1 MIWNAETLISR
12 LYSFSVVIIS
22 CKNVARAYCY
32 NGALGDSMLTKII
45 DLYRDREYFKNMT
58 RIALPIIV
66 QQLAFAA
73 LNMLG
78 IVFVGQK
85 GETSV
90 AAVGLAGQLAF
101 LLNLVHFGIISG
113 AAMFTA
119 QFWGK
124 QDIPNLRRVLGL
136 CLLLALS
143 ASLVFF
149 MLSQLLPEKILRIYS
164 EDEAVIALGTNY
176 IRIFSWTFLFFAI
189 TFSYAL
195 VMRST
200 GNVKTPT
207 YVGVSALLIS
217 TFLSYS
223 LIFGK
228 FGLPEVG
235 IQGAA
240 IAAVIARA
248 IECVTLLIVTYLGKS
263 PVAAS
268 LRELFDFDMAFVSR
282 VIRPMLPVI
291 INELFWSLGITTY
304 NIIYG
309 RMGTESIATMNI
321 VGSIEQVAF
330 VIFIGIANA
339 TSVLVGN
346 RIGAGKEEEAFAY
359 AGRSLGLGIA
369 GGFVAGILIQI
380 LKAPVL
386 SLYNVSPEVIQNA
399 GYVINVVS
407 VFLWIRVNNMT
418 IVVGI
423 LRAGGDTK
431 FSMFLDGFIIW
442 IVGVPFAALGA
453 FVFHLP
459 VHFVYLCAM
468 SEEFTKWILGI
479 YRYRSRRWINNLANQ
494 VDGGM

>member
-1 MIWNAETLISR
+1 
-12 LYSFSVVIIS
+12 
-22 CKNVARAYCY
+22 
-32 NGALGDSMLTKII
+32 MLTRLI
-45 DLYRDREYFKNMT
+45 DFYHDREYFNNMLK
-58 RIALPIIV
+58 IALPIIV
-66 QQLAFAA
+66 QQLAFAG

-78 IVFVGQK
+78 VVLVGQK

-136 CLLLALS
+136 CLVLALS
-143 ASLVFF
+143 ASFIFF
-149 MLSQLLPEKILRIYS
+149 ILSQFLPETILRIYS

-176 IRIFSWTFLFFAI
+176 IRTFSWTFIFFAI

-200 GNVKTPT
+200 GNVKIPT
-207 YVGVSALLIS
+207 YVSVGALLIS

-223 LIFGK
+223 LLFGK
-228 FGLPEVG
+228 FGLPELG
-235 IQGAA
+235 IQGVA

-248 IECVTLLIVTYLGKS
+248 IECITLLFVTYVGKS
-263 PVAAS
+263 PVAGS
-268 LRELFDFDMAFVSR
+268 LRELFDFDLVFAGR
-282 VIRPMLPVI
+282 VIKPMFPVI

-304 NIIYG
+304 YVIYG
-309 RMGTESIATMNI
+309 RMGTASIATMNI
-321 VGSIEQVAF
+321 VSSIEQVAF
-330 VIFIGIANA
+330 VLFIGIANA

-346 RIGAGKEEEAFAY
+346 RIGAGNEEEAFVY
-359 AGRSLGLGIA
+359 AGRSLGLGI
-369 GGFVAGILIQI
+369 GGGLVMGLLLQV
-380 LKAPVL
+380 LKTPIL

-399 GYVINVVS
+399 SYVINVVS
-407 VFLWIRVNNMT
+407 IFLWVRVNNMT

-431 FSMFLDGFIIW
+431 YSMFLDGFIIW
-442 IVGVPFAALGA
+442 IVGVPLAALGA
-453 FVFHLP
+453 FMFHLP
-459 VHFVYLCAM
+459 VYFVYLLAM
-468 SEEFTKWILGI
+468 SEEFTKWVLGL
-479 YRYRSRRWINNLANQ
+479 YRYRSRKWINNLVNQ
-494 VDGGM
+494 VSGM